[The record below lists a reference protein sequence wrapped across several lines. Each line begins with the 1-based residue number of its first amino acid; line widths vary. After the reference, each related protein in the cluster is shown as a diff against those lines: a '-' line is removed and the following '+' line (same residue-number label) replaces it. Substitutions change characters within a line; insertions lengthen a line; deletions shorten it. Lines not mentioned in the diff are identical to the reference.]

1 MKNAKNIRKIRR
13 KKSIRKNIFGTQ
25 AKPRLTV
32 FRSNLHIYGQ
42 IIDDNSGKTLVSA
55 NSNSEEVKEI
65 LKSKDDLKGKKGIA
79 FAVGQVLGKKA
90 VDSELSEIVFDRN
103 GYLYHGRVKSL
114 ADGVRKAG
122 LKF

>member
-13 KKSIRKNIFGTQ
+13 KKSIRKNIFGTE

-42 IIDDNSGKTLVSA
+42 IIDDNSGKSLASA

-65 LKSKDDLKGKKGIA
+65 LKGKENLKGKTGIA
-79 FAVGQVLGKKA
+79 FAVGEVLGKKA
-90 VDSELSEIVFDRN
+90 LDNKMSEIVFDRN

-122 LKF
+122 IKF

>member
-1 MKNAKNIRKIRR
+1 MKNLKNIRKIRR

-42 IIDDNSGKTLVSA
+42 IVDDNSGKTIASA

-65 LKSKDDLKGKKGIA
+65 LKGIEDLKGKTRIA
-79 FAVGQVLGKKA
+79 FAVGEVLGKKA
-90 VDSELSEIVFDRN
+90 LDSKVSEIVFDRN

-122 LKF
+122 IKF